1 MCVFSIIFDKII
13 EKKKKKKAKEC
24 CIQVSN
30 QAAVLLGRK
39 KREKKKHIEELL
51 LQLWRDLQY
60 LFYCTGQV
68 PTLTYSLTHTHI
80 V

>member
-1 MCVFSIIFDKII
+1 MCVFSIIFAQISA
-13 EKKKKKKAKEC
+13 KKKKKKPKSVAFKCQTKLQYCWVE
-24 CIQVSN
+24 
-30 QAAVLLGRK
+30 K
-39 KREKKKHIEELL
+39 KGKKKHIEELL